1 MSSLLAVIWN
11 LRMVDPVVES
21 ARIQSLDVLRGF
33 ALLGILLL
41 NIIGFGFASAA
52 YTSPRLTITNTA
64 DFFAWAIVELTAE
77 GAMRAIF
84 SMLFGA
90 GVLLFLGRDDAGR
103 GVLHYKRTIWLLIFG
118 LIDGYLL
125 MWTGDILVCYAL
137 AGFVLY
143 FFRNASSKRL
153 AIASVIG
160 VILLTL
166 FNTGA
171 YMSLNAAES
180 AADYATQLEAKGE
193 VAHEELIAAR
203 NVWEDFRAEVA
214 PDQAALEE
222 ELALRRTSLATA
234 MTWAFE
240 HMTHQLLSN
249 LPTILF
255 WDAIVLMIIGMAL
268 YRYGFLQGQC
278 SRSVYVRTAVVGFF
292 IGIVVNLYEIYSAF
306 SADFALL
313 PAFNL
318 LQPTYHIGRI
328 GMAFGW
334 MSLIILVLVQ
344 TSFGQRL
351 ASVGRM
357 ALTNYLMHSLICM
370 LVFTGAGLGLIGS
383 LGRAE
388 IYGVVLAIWIFQLWF
403 SPWWLKRYYYGPVEW
418 LWRLLTYGRA
428 PKQLKNLA

>member
-1 MSSLLAVIWN
+1 MA
-11 LRMVDPVVES
+11 DPVVES

-52 YTSPRLTITNTA
+52 YTSPQLSITNTA

-77 GAMRAIF
+77 GAMRAMF

-125 MWTGDILVCYAL
+125 MWSGDILVCYAL

-255 WDAIVLMIIGMAL
+255 WDAIV
-268 YRYGFLQGQC
+268 
-278 SRSVYVRTAVVGFF
+278 
-292 IGIVVNLYEIYSAF
+292 
-306 SADFALL
+306 
-313 PAFNL
+313 
-318 LQPTYHIGRI
+318 
-328 GMAFGW
+328 
-334 MSLIILVLVQ
+334 
-344 TSFGQRL
+344 
-351 ASVGRM
+351 
-357 ALTNYLMHSLICM
+357 
-370 LVFTGAGLGLIGS
+370 
-383 LGRAE
+383 
-388 IYGVVLAIWIFQLWF
+388 
-403 SPWWLKRYYYGPVEW
+403 
-418 LWRLLTYGRA
+418 
-428 PKQLKNLA
+428 